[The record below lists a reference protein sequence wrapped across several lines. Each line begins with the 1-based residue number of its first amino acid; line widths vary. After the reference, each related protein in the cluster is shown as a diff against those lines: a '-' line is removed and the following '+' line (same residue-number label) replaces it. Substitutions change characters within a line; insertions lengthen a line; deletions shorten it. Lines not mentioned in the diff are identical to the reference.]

1 VLFIQVWEN
10 FSGYSVANS
19 GKVFRLYIV
28 NDHVTELEGL
38 TRLLGIVLKPV
49 NVKVKFLDAVRPFGH
64 RSRRANTHQKDGDE
78 KMPRNEVPFRFARF
92 EFGGK
97 FPVERHDSW
106 CHFAVWGTS

>member
-1 VLFIQVWEN
+1 MWSLEWRRIIPKSTGDTDEKRRQTKKE
-10 FSGYSVANS
+10 
-19 GKVFRLYIV
+19 GKRM
-28 NDHVTELEGL
+28 
-38 TRLLGIVLKPV
+38 
-49 NVKVKFLDAVRPFGH
+49 A
-64 RSRRANTHQKDGDE
+64 QKDGDE